1 MCTGVPHLTGEAFM
15 PKHAEASTHR
25 AGIGLIEVSPT
36 TWQVRGPGMGVGS
49 TPVLLGF
56 IQYFGDIYEVMDLRR
71 PMERTYLSSLDQAVA
86 SVTEGMVRA

>member
-1 MCTGVPHLTGEAFM
+1 
-15 PKHAEASTHR
+15 
-25 AGIGLIEVSPT
+25 
-36 TWQVRGPGMGVGS
+36 MGVGS

-71 PMERTYLSSLDQAVA
+71 PMERTYLSSLDHAVA